1 MSANYLMRQSWR
13 WYGPGD
19 PVTLDNIRQAGVTD
33 IVSALHH
40 IPNGEVW
47 TVEEIRK
54 RQAQCAEKGLVW
66 SVVESVPVHE
76 HIKTREGDY
85 LRYIEHYKQ
94 TIRNLAECGIH
105 CITYNFMPVLDWT
118 RTDLAYEMP
127 DGSRALRFER
137 AAFLAFDLFILRRP
151 GARDEYTEEDVA
163 KAQARYDEMD
173 EDEKALI
180 TRNMIAGLPG
190 SEESFTLEQF
200 QAALDRYKG
209 IDAEQLRSNLIFFLS
224 KVCPVCD
231 EVGSRMVIHP
241 DDPPYPILGLPRILS
256 TSEDFRKLV
265 AAVPNPSNGL
275 NLCTGSFGV
284 RADNDCPAMM
294 REFGDRVDFVHLRST
309 KRDAEGNFYEANL
322 LEGDVPVYE
331 MMKAVLEVGQR
342 RGFRIFLRPD
352 HGHQMCDD
360 LRRKSNPGYS
370 CYGRLRSLAELRGI
384 EHALSQNL

>member
-1 MSANYLMRQSWR
+1 MILMRQSWR

-19 PVTLDNIRQAGVTD
+19 PVTLDNIRQAGATD

-47 TVEEIRK
+47 PVEEIEKRK
-54 RQAQCAEKGLVW
+54 AQCAEKGLVW

-76 HIKTREGDY
+76 HIKTREGRY
-85 LRYIEHYKQ
+85 LEYIENYKQ
-94 TIRNLAECGIH
+94 TIRNLARCGIH

-137 AAFLAFDLFILRRP
+137 AAFLAFDLFILKRP
-151 GARDEYTEEDVA
+151 GAEAEYSAEEIA
-163 KAQARYDEMD
+163 KARARYESMSQ
-173 EDEKALI
+173 EEIALI

-209 IDAEQLRSNLIFFLS
+209 IGPEELRANLIFFLQQ
-224 KVCPVCD
+224 VCPVCD

-241 DDPPYPILGLPRILS
+241 DDPPYPILGMPRIMS
-256 TSEDFRKLV
+256 TAEDFRGLI

-275 NLCTGSFGV
+275 NLCTGSLGV

-294 REFGDRVDFVHLRST
+294 REFGDRIDFVHLRST
-309 KRDAEGNFYEANL
+309 KRDADGNFYEANL

-331 MMKAVLEVGQR
+331 MMKAMFEVEQR

-360 LRRKSNPGYS
+360 LGRRSNPGYS

-384 EHALSQNL
+384 EHALASAM